1 MKITKIILY
10 GLRVPLK
17 CPYILSKEYGV
28 QSDTTPI
35 VAEVHT
41 DEGLTGYGEC
51 DPWPLFTGDSQAS
64 SMVVLTKHLCPQLL
78 GKDPTN
84 INELH
89 RNMDAVIRGNHL
101 TKSALDMAA
110 YDLFGKASGLPVH
123 QILGGKRRDEIR
135 CFWSV
140 GGATPEETAR
150 EALQVKENGYYG
162 CMIKIGTAGWRNDI
176 ARTLAA
182 REAVGPDFPLVAD
195 ANQGWDVET
204 AIAYGRA
211 CERAELLYFEQPV
224 QSWDVKG
231 MARIRR
237 AINIPISADEGVAT
251 LQDAVNL
258 VAAEAADVF
267 SIKVTKHGGILPA
280 KQICTY
286 AAASGIK
293 LFFNSMIEEGITQAA
308 SLCVAATAP
317 NLMTNIGHS
326 YFSPLRLENDICD
339 FHTRIVNGAARI
351 TDTPGLGI
359 QIDREMLDKYVV
371 NTCCVE

>member
-110 YDLFGKASGLPVH
+110 YDLLGKASGLPVH

-267 SIKVTKHGGILPA
+267 SIKVTKHGHLCRRLRHQAVFQLHDRGGHHPGGQPLRSRHGAEPDDEHRPLLFLA
-280 KQICTY
+280 AAPGKRYLRFPYPHRQRRGPHHGHAGTRHPDRQGNAGQICGKY
-286 AAASGIK
+286 
-293 LFFNSMIEEGITQAA
+293 L
-308 SLCVAATAP
+308 LC
-317 NLMTNIGHS
+317 
-326 YFSPLRLENDICD
+326 
-339 FHTRIVNGAARI
+339 RING
-351 TDTPGLGI
+351 G
-359 QIDREMLDKYVV
+359 K
-371 NTCCVE
+371 